1 MWIIS
6 RELAELIMGQNY
18 AENAVYNPV
27 EIDGVFIISEIEKNA
42 LLLSGYSEGDF
53 ELFVNEI

>member
-53 ELFVNEI
+53 KLFVNEP

>member
-42 LLLSGYSEGDF
+42 LLLS
-53 ELFVNEI
+53 